1 MGGLIIHKDN
11 IVSPYIVH
19 QLKSRKTELAKG
31 LTHHTQLRTATISEC
46 FSELRDKL
54 GLYDNMDKTKR
65 PTFHEIR
72 SLSIHMYKKSGI
84 DPQERAAHTDAKT
97 TKKYDE
103 GHVQWVQ
110 IQAAELA
117 V

>member
-1 MGGLIIHKDN
+1 M
-11 IVSPYIVH
+11 SPYIIH
-19 QLKSRKTELAKG
+19 QLKSRKSRLAKG
-31 LTHHTQLRTATISEC
+31 LTHHTQLGSKIISKL
-46 FSELRDKL
+46 FSKFRDKL
-54 GLYDNMDKTKR
+54 GLYDNLEMDER

-97 TKKYDE
+97 TKRYDE

-110 IQAAELA
+110 IQAAEITI
-117 V
+117 